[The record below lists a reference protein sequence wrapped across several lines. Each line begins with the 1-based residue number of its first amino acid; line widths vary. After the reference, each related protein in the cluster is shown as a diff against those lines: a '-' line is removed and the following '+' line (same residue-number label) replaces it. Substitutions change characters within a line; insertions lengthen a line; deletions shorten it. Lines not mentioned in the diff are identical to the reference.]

1 MTLRLP
7 DKWVWDFWFARRE
20 NEWHIFYLQA
30 PRALGDPALRHHNA
44 SIGHAVS
51 LDCRKWRVVADAVR
65 PGPPGSWDDLA
76 TWTGSVIEHDGR
88 WHMMYT
94 GISSVENGLIQRI
107 GLATSDDLV
116 HWSKHEANP
125 VIEADP
131 TWYELLDLE
140 RWRDQSWR
148 DPFLFRHADDDYF
161 HVLITARS
169 PSEPTDGA
177 GVIAHARS
185 RDLVKWE
192 VMPPIMPP
200 GEFAQVEVPQLIV
213 NDEGCRILF
222 SCHAEDHSN
231 KRVER
236 IGERNLGG
244 TFVLFAKEFDG
255 PYTAADYPVSASSNA
270 LGVLY
275 AGKVFD
281 RGTGE
286 LEFMAF
292 LGDNDNDFVGELTD
306 PLPIKST
313 GDGGLVIVTEEMVET

>member
-20 NEWHIFYLQA
+20 GEWHIFYLQA

-51 LDCRKWRVVADAVR
+51 FDCRKWQVVADAVR
-65 PGPPGSWDDLA
+65 PGPPGGWDDLA
-76 TWTGSVIEHDGR
+76 TWTGSVLEHDGR

-94 GISSVENGLIQRI
+94 GISSVDNGLIQRI

-116 HWSKHEANP
+116 HWTKHEANP
-125 VIEADP
+125 VLEADP
-131 TWYELLDLE
+131 TWYELLDLK

-148 DPFLFRHADDDYF
+148 DPFLFRHPGDDLF
-161 HVLITARS
+161 HVLITART
-169 PSEPTDGA
+169 PSESTDGA

-185 RDLVKWE
+185 HDLINWE
-192 VMPPIMPP
+192 VMPPLTQP

-213 NDEGCRILF
+213 DDEGCRILF

-231 KRVER
+231 QRVQR
-236 IGERNLGG
+236 IGERNPGG
-244 TFVLFAKEFDG
+244 TFVYFAKDFEG
-255 PYTAADYPVSASSNA
+255 PYTAADYPVVAASDG

-281 RGTGE
+281 RGNGG

-292 LGDNDNDFVGELTD
+292 HGDNDNDFVGELTD

-313 GDGGLVIVTEEMVET
+313 GDGGLVVVSEE